1 MNKKNINLMKQ
12 VLVLLLTIT
21 IFIFLFSKINFFEI
35 IELFKHASLVMLS
48 FAVFISFFNNIFLH
62 ADMWRRILKYL
73 GCSISLKEAVF
84 LRMASYSFKVL
95 FPLKS
100 GEFVKALY
108 LKKQKN
114 FSLKKG
120 AASILFSII
129 LNICVLLSLAFVGII
144 LLKINLLNI
153 PFIIIMGLVFSFI
166 IFFCLKTTQNFIFS
180 ILKKIHLKFYSKFKT
195 LCAFEEIEFKNQYY
209 LLLYA
214 FLIQLIMLINYY
226 ILSKALNLNI
236 PFYQIII
243 VFPLIIIMAFIPI
256 SISGLG
262 IREGLVILLFSQFAS
277 FQSLLSFGI
286 LISFV
291 EYILPALVGLFFV
304 KPFLSKLL

>member
-1 MNKKNINLMKQ
+1 MNKKKIKFMKH
-12 VLVLLLTIT
+12 VFILLLTII
-21 IFIFLFSKINFFEI
+21 IFIFLFSKIDFLEI
-35 IELFKHASLVMLS
+35 IKIFKKVNLILLSLS
-48 FAVFISFFNNIFLH
+48 VFISFFNNIFLH
-62 ADMWRRILKYL
+62 ATMWRYILKYL
-73 GCSISLKEAVF
+73 GCDISLKEVVF
-84 LRMASYSFKVL
+84 VRMASYSFKVL

-100 GEFVKALY
+100 GEFVKVLY
-108 LKKQKN
+108 LKKQKD

-120 AASILFSII
+120 VASVIFDII
-129 LNICVLLSLAFVGII
+129 VGMCALLSLIFVGTIF
-144 LLKINLLNI
+144 LKINLFNI
-153 PFIIIMGLVFSFI
+153 PFIIIMGLIFSFI

-180 ILKKIHLKFYSKFKT
+180 ILKKIHLKFYSKLKT
-195 LCAFEEIEFKNQYY
+195 LCAFEEIKFKNQSY

-243 VFPLIIIMAFIPI
+243 VFPLIIIMTFIPI

-304 KPFLSKLL
+304 KPFLNKLL